1 VLAVRGVR
9 ALGGASSL
17 RAVRDSPHAQARL
30 MAEHGGDRD
39 KRIEPPVPRPTHPV
53 DGGDGRGGTVMGGA
67 AERRESHGAMAV
79 HHGGRKDQA
88 AAFVSTDLVFVV
100 H

>member
-1 VLAVRGVR
+1 
-9 ALGGASSL
+9 
-17 RAVRDSPHAQARL
+17 
-30 MAEHGGDRD
+30 
-39 KRIEPPVPRPTHPV
+39 VPRPTHPV
-53 DGGDGRGGTVMGGA
+53 DGGDGRGGAVMGGA

-88 AAFVSTDLVFVV
+88 AAFVSTGLAFVE

>member
-1 VLAVRGVR
+1 
-9 ALGGASSL
+9 
-17 RAVRDSPHAQARL
+17 

-39 KRIEPPVPRPTHPV
+39 KRLEPPVPRPTHPV

-88 AAFVSTDLVFVV
+88 AAFVSTGLAFVE